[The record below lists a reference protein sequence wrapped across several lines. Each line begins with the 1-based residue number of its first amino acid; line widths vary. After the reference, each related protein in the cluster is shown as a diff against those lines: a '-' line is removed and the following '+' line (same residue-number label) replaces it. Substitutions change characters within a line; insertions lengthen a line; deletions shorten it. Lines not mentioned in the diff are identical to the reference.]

1 MQGER
6 LDLHYIVGV
15 CTKKAEQGK
24 GYMGQ
29 LVTEALRICKE
40 DGEPFTVLMPAAEAI
55 YRPYDFVSA
64 GWCDKFVIEAEEV
77 EEADPSLPQA
87 RWDAIVPEL
96 GQAGSIQNVGNHTL
110 QICPFD
116 RWTAGQTKQLES
128 FAAEL
133 PMDMHAAWTAAYFA
147 ETDETVNKK
156 IKSAFANDL
165 KPIVCVGESLEQR
178 KAGKTEEV
186 ITKQVELALAGLTE
200 EQVKNTIIAYEPI
213 WAIGTGKTATSE
225 DANNSIKA
233 IRKKI
238 SEIYG
243 NVAEDVIIQYG
254 GSVKSTN
261 AKELFET
268 SDIDGALVGGASLK
282 VDEFAKIVNYNK

>member
-1 MQGER
+1 MRKKVIAGNWKMNMLPDQTIRFIDELAPLVKDTKNEVILCVPYTDLFYALLTAQNTNIKIGAQNMHWEENGAYTGEVSGKM
-6 LDLHYIVGV
+6 LKSIGV
-15 CTKKAEQGK
+15 E
-24 GYMGQ
+24 Y
-29 LVTEALRICKE
+29 
-40 DGEPFTVLMPAAEAI
+40 
-55 YRPYDFVSA
+55 
-64 GWCDKFVIEAEEV
+64 VIIGHSE
-77 EEADPSLPQA
+77 
-87 RWDAIVPEL
+87 R
-96 GQAGSIQNVGNHTL
+96 
-110 QICPFD
+110 
-116 RWTAGQTKQLES
+116 R
-128 FAAEL
+128 
-133 PMDMHAAWTAAYFA
+133 AYFG

-156 IKSAFANDL
+156 IKAAFANEL
-165 KPIVCVGESLEQR
+165 KPIVCVGESLQE
-178 KAGKTEEV
+178 KEDGKTEEI
-186 ITKQVELALAGLTE
+186 ITSQTRLALDGLNH